1 MRLLRINAVAE
12 RVEYHPV
19 HVRRLIRNG
28 NFPSPIRL
36 GENRVAW
43 IEAEIEEW
51 LEGKRQERDAKISKS
66 GVR

>member
-12 RVEYHPV
+12 SVEYHPV
-19 HVRRLIRNG
+19 HVRRLIKAG
-28 NFPSPIRL
+28 KFPAPIRL

-43 IEAEIEEW
+43 IKSEIDEW
-51 LEGKRQERDAKISKS
+51 LEMKRQVRDAAISKS